1 MKYDVWAPKEV
12 FELLDVIAEH
22 KKQKA
27 ELILSYI
34 EKETSE
40 LIKIRD
46 QFAARND
53 VAEEMKSVMV
63 SMFNKN
69 IENNQRIISK
79 AEEQIR
85 RSEGTH

>member
-1 MKYDVWAPKEV
+1 MKYDVWIPEEV

-34 EKETSE
+34 EPETNE

-53 VAEEMKSVMV
+53 VQEDMKSTMI
-63 SMFNKN
+63 SMLNKN
-69 IENNQRIISK
+69 IETNQKVIERAK
-79 AEEQIR
+79 RLIR
-85 RSEGTH
+85 R

>member
-1 MKYDVWAPKEV
+1 MEYNVWTPQEV

-22 KKQKA
+22 KKKKA

-34 EKETSE
+34 KPETNE

-53 VAEEMKSVMV
+53 VPEDMKSTMV

-69 IENNQRIISK
+69 IENNLLVISK
-79 AEEQIR
+79 AEEQIAR
-85 RSEGTH
+85 IEGTH